1 MAYEI
6 RVPIVLAAPT
16 KQSEDA
22 ALASIKKLA
31 AEESKAQ
38 GLGADAARA
47 KAEEQKRLAAETE
60 QAVLRNINTQL
71 SAEREANKETIAAL
85 RTQVEA
91 IESKGEVV
99 VREAAREQG
108 ALAKVAGGVKSV
120 TGTFTGLY
128 GVATSGALA
137 FLTQFR
143 AVAKVV
149 GMFTATGSKFQ
160 QYSGYIRQFITY
172 AMSLSRV
179 RKVVIATT
187 TALSGLVGMK
197 GTLAAF
203 TLAMNKLTGQ
213 AGKLAAIVTRMSL
226 LRLLG
231 GIGLAATLA
240 IPRITRA
247 GRELTNTLEE
257 TEIRL
262 RRLSPAWRTNWHTA
276 MEFATATSITRE
288 EAAATMLSLQRL
300 GLTQHSTMEGLYE
313 LADAAKAVG
322 AEMPEVVRRIAKLD
336 RALRILDP
344 EESTRAVRQ
353 AAEELSELGLINA
366 RVASGMVNLTNLEFD
381 QRRRVGMGLLAA
393 SIADH
398 RGLLEEFDATATGIS
413 ARWQSVSEDFVI
425 TVSRPFDWML
435 DKLGIIRN
443 EVVGFFNVL
452 MHGLGDV
459 NRFVFDQRQYLFV
472 AAAETANLAP
482 NIAPMSTGLLVG
494 GSVDRRAQPL
504 RAGIPEHPDSSMTG
518 AVWQLDEP
526 ARQAMEFRLELQRL
540 TRTQEEW
547 VQAQVQAAAE
557 QERAFEAST
566 EAINSNMAAVIAE
579 EVALRELAAAQEAS
593 AQAALRTGILGHPGV
608 DQATEELERYRTVLG
623 GLDGD
628 WRELDPDA
636 RTRAW
641 DGYVEVLQRAQAAG
655 VGLTAAERE
664 LIDYHKWY
672 TDAISNATTQTAA
685 FTDQTELLQYLTE
698 AGILTAVKATETT
711 TAWDH
716 ALASLADTTGGP
728 VARALRQH
736 MALVAGIELAWRKVS
751 EGTADSADLFLTQ
764 NDRMLTGLSL
774 TAVGFQAVADAA
786 SAMSAEVGAAGRA
799 VGAAA
804 GILGGVAAAAPA
816 GPVGMVIGGVSG
828 ALSALTDA
836 LGANTAAQRAAVA
849 AYERGLEQARSTLG
863 IEDVTGELRSLGAL
877 WFGGSAPDGTLTPG
891 LGVEQRK
898 RGFMRFGAAL
908 QRGHEAGVD
917 FNEIMSGRNAPLGG
931 FQAEAIRQAYLWTLD
946 LIKDIRTEEARRL
959 KVINKIADAAVEE
972 ARVVKQDLTNSYRA
986 MTGALRGL
994 AEAADSAFDVRAL
1007 DTAIARMQDLGLIT
1021 AEVANAYRGL
1031 ADAAHIDWRRMG
1043 GLAEQF
1049 GIGEGHL
1056 GRGYEQARVS
1066 GLGGEIAGAFRSLT
1080 DGGGDPLR
1088 VAVGLLR
1095 TALDESGEETGEG
1108 GLLNLIQRGAKSGAF
1123 LPPELKPAL
1132 DALAAAG
1139 IETES
1144 ISQVKYG
1151 DPLGAQRKSLHELL
1165 AEVSTTVHDAAI
1177 EQAQE
1182 VIEGIEELRDAQ
1194 LAAVRE
1200 QTDRLVAAIESGNLS
1215 PEDIAAFL
1223 GPGFETIVDG
1233 ILRSAGLPAAEP
1245 SGEDFTFDTTAFST
1259 ALGIE
1264 LAKLTPNPEQWTT
1277 LVDAINAK
1285 HGLDQATIDAL
1296 QPPEVP
1302 TGIDVNNW
1310 PDGFDINNIPP
1321 WPTTIT
1327 VNNWPAFPTEI
1338 NIGNWPATVDIGNWP
1353 AFPTQFNIGN
1363 WPAEDELTFPSTFNI
1378 GNIEKFPVT
1387 FNLDDATI
1395 EKMPVTF
1402 SLEQATINKLPV
1414 KFDLEQA
1421 TIDKMPTTFE
1431 LADADIEKLQK
1442 VDVQNRIFDLSNSTI
1457 ESLPVTF
1464 NLSDVTI
1471 GKLPVKFDLNKATI
1485 DEFPVTFSITDS
1497 SIEKLQKVDV
1507 QNQIT
1512 EFDLSNSTI
1521 ESLPVTFNLSDVT
1534 IGKLPVK
1541 FDLNQTTID
1550 LFPVT
1555 FNLSDATIG
1564 KLPTTFNLPEAT
1576 IGKLQKIDVT
1586 NTTFDLSDTT
1596 IEKFPVTFNLS
1607 DTTIEKMPVKFD
1619 LNQTTIDLFPL
1630 TFNLSDA
1637 TIGKLPVKFDLN
1649 QATIDLLPVTFNLS
1663 DATITKLD
1671 FDTGSTAIKAMSDR
1685 MAESIHG
1692 PHGIIKSA
1700 SNSMHG
1706 PHGLIATI
1714 SAHATGAKLPPN
1726 PTAADQNKQS
1736 SDLRVTLSDQQGRDI
1751 VRFVADRLPDA
1762 LSRQGVGG

>member
-31 AEESKAQ
+31 AEEAKAQ
-38 GLGADAARA
+38 GLGGDAARA

-60 QAVLRNINTQL
+60 QAVLKNINTQL
-71 SAEREANKETIAAL
+71 AAEREANKETIAAL

-91 IESKGEVV
+91 VESKGDAV
-99 VREAAREQG
+99 VRVAAKEEG
-108 ALAKVAGGVKSV
+108 ALRKVAGGVKSV

-128 GVATSGALA
+128 GVVTSGALA
-137 FLTQFR
+137 FLTQFK
-143 AVAKVV
+143 AVARVM
-149 GMFTATGSKFQ
+149 GYFTVTGSKFQ

-172 AMSLSRV
+172 AMSFSKV
-179 RKVVIATT
+179 RKAVIATT

-203 TLAMNKLTGQ
+203 TLAMDKLTGQ

-288 EAAATMLSLQRL
+288 EAAAAMLSLQRL
-300 GLTQHSTMEGLYE
+300 GLTQYSTMEGLYE

-322 AEMPEVVRRIAKLD
+322 AEMPEVVRHIAKLD

-344 EESTRAVRQ
+344 GESTRAVRQ
-353 AAEELSELGLINA
+353 AAEELSELGLIDA
-366 RVASGMVNLTNLEFD
+366 RAASGMVNLANLEFD

-413 ARWQSVSEDFVI
+413 ARWQSISEDFAI

-452 MHGLGDV
+452 MHGLGDI
-459 NRFVFDQRQYLFV
+459 NRFVFDQRQYLLS

-504 RAGIPEHPDSSMTG
+504 RAGIPEHPDSSVTG
-518 AVWQLDEP
+518 AAWQLGEP

-593 AQAALRTGILGHPGV
+593 AQAALRSGILGHPGV

-641 DGYVEVLQRAQAAG
+641 DGYVEVLQQAQAAG
-655 VGLTAAERE
+655 AGLTAAERE

-672 TDAISNATTQTAA
+672 TDAIANATAQTAA
-685 FTDQTELLQYLTE
+685 FTDQTELLQRLTE

-736 MALVAGIELAWRKVS
+736 VALAAGIELAWRKVS

-786 SAMSAEVGAAGRA
+786 SAMSSEVGAAGRA

-804 GILGGVAAAAPA
+804 GILGGAAAGAPG

-849 AYERGLEQARSTLG
+849 AYERGLDQARSTLG
-863 IEDVTGELRSLGAL
+863 IEDAAGELQSLGAL
-877 WFGGSAPDGTLTPG
+877 WFGGTSPEGTLTPP

-898 RGFMRFGAAL
+898 RGFMRFGGAL
-908 QRGHEAGVD
+908 QRGHEAGLD
-917 FNEIMSGRNAPLGG
+917 LGG
-931 FQAEAIRQAYLWTLD
+931 LMGPLAGFEAEGIRQAYLWTLD
-946 LIKDIRTEEARRL
+946 LIKDIRTEEERRL

-972 ARVVKQDLTNSYRA
+972 ARVVKQDLTNSYRG
-986 MTGALRGL
+986 MTGALRSL

-1007 DTAIARMQDLGLIT
+1007 DTAISRMQELGLVT
-1021 AEVANAYRGL
+1021 AEVANAYRAL
-1031 ADAAHIDWRRMG
+1031 ADAAHIDWRRMS

-1066 GLGGEIAGAFRSLT
+1066 GLGGELAGAFRSLT

-1095 TALDESGEETGEG
+1095 TALDEKGGETGEG
-1108 GLLNLIQRGAKSGAF
+1108 GLLNLIQRSAKSGAF

-1139 IETES
+1139 IETEAV
-1144 ISQVKYG
+1144 SQVKYG
-1151 DPLGAQRKSLHELL
+1151 DPLGAQRKSLYDLL
-1165 AEVSTTVHDAAI
+1165 AEVSTAVHEAAI
-1177 EQAQE
+1177 AEAE
-1182 VIEGIEELRDAQ
+1182 GVIEAIEELRDSE
-1194 LAAVRE
+1194 LGAVRA
-1200 QTDRLVAAIESGNLS
+1200 QTDRLVAAIEAGNLS

-1223 GPGFETIVDG
+1223 GPGFEEIVNG
-1233 ILRSAGLPAAEP
+1233 ILRSSGLPAADP

-1259 ALGIE
+1259 AIGIE
-1264 LAKLTPNPEQWTT
+1264 LAKLTPNPGQWST
-1277 LVDAINAK
+1277 LVDAVNAD
-1285 HGLDQATIDAL
+1285 HGLTPETIAAL
-1296 QPPEVP
+1296 QPKE
-1302 TGIDVNNW
+1302 W
-1310 PDGFDINNIPP
+1310 PLVWN
-1321 WPTTIT
+1321 
-1327 VNNWPAFPTEI
+1327 
-1338 NIGNWPATVDIGNWP
+1338 IGNWP
-1353 AFPTQFNIGN
+1353 AFPTTIDIAN
-1363 WPAEDELTFPSTFNI
+1363 WPEETVFPATFNI
-1378 GNIEKFPVT
+1378 GNIDNFPVT
-1387 FNLDDATI
+1387 FNLSD
-1395 EKMPVTF
+1395 
-1402 SLEQATINKLPV
+1402 
-1414 KFDLEQA
+1414 
-1421 TIDKMPTTFE
+1421 
-1431 LADADIEKLQK
+1431 
-1442 VDVQNRIFDLSNSTI
+1442 STI
-1457 ESLPVTF
+1457 ANLPVTF
-1464 NLSDVTI
+1464 NLSDSTI
-1471 GKLPVKFDLNKATI
+1471 ASMPT
-1485 DEFPVTFSITDS
+1485 TFSVSQS
-1497 SIEKLQKVDV
+1497 SIGELKKVDV
-1507 QNQIT
+1507 QNQ
-1512 EFDLSNSTI
+1512 L
-1521 ESLPVTFNLSDVT
+1521 
-1534 IGKLPVK
+1534 
-1541 FDLNQTTID
+1541 
-1550 LFPVT
+1550 
-1555 FNLSDATIG
+1555 
-1564 KLPTTFNLPEAT
+1564 
-1576 IGKLQKIDVT
+1576 
-1586 NTTFDLSDTT
+1586 TTFDLS
-1596 IEKFPVTFNLS
+1596 
-1607 DTTIEKMPVKFD
+1607 
-1619 LNQTTIDLFPL
+1619 
-1630 TFNLSDA
+1630 
-1637 TIGKLPVKFDLN
+1637 
-1649 QATIDLLPVTFNLS
+1649 QATIDNLPVTFNLS
-1663 DATITKLD
+1663 DATIASLPVTFDLTQATIDAMPTVFDLSAATITDLD
-1671 FDTGSTAIKAMSDR
+1671 FDTASKAVNAMSDR

-1692 PHGIIKSA
+1692 PHGVIASA

-1706 PHGLIATI
+1706 PHGLIATVSGI
-1714 SAHATGAKLPPN
+1714 VHGEHGIGVVLRGIRTDLQAIAPPSAPAGPQKIHVV
-1726 PTAADQNKQS
+1726 
-1736 SDLRVTLSDQQGRDI
+1736 VTDNQGRE
-1751 VRFVADRLPDA
+1751 FVNMVTDGLPDA
-1762 LSRQGVGG
+1762 LSRQGV